1 MNKILL
7 ILAFCLSFAYAC
19 TGDCI
24 SCHPVLK
31 ESINKPHH
39 IILKTCIECHKDNA
53 GPVNECGGDCFDC
66 HPRQKLIN
74 SDRKEHQ
81 EIAKCKECHV
91 DSKNLLAPKKELNN
105 SNDLINILNK

>member
-1 MNKILL
+1 MIKVLFVITLFISVL
-7 ILAFCLSFAYAC
+7 IAC

-39 IILKTCIECHKDNA
+39 IILKSCISCHKDNA
-53 GPVNECGGDCFDC
+53 GPVNECGGDCFEC

-74 SDRKEHQ
+74 SNRVEHQ
-81 EIAKCKECHV
+81 EIIKCKECHI
-91 DSKNLLAPKKELNN
+91 DKSDLLNQRKQLNN
-105 SNDLINILNK
+105 SNDLMHILNQ